1 MGNCGSEKKKL
12 IPSTK
17 NIFWVDKNIKNEEN
31 QKYCSQ
37 INNKYGI
44 TVEQFTQINSLFEKM
59 KPIKYELIITI
70 ISGELIEDYLARFKK
85 EQIVLC
91 IIPIHI
97 IFTNNK
103 NNIINL
109 LKKEYSEDLETCLIN
124 IEDIASNFKELQNL
138 LDKYLEDLQTKINE
152 GNLEKQTDYNDCFSY
167 EYYEKSQQLES
178 SLYQQIIENK
188 KVSHLEISIFN
199 FFLLKNFGEKEKR
212 INELIL
218 PLIEEK
224 KFSDEIIAECW
235 AKVLTLK
242 SSFYSSINCNLM
254 QLKNEQYNTFVRI
267 LYSGLKKYSYK
278 GNQHLFRGSIM
289 ENNEMKEIKEK
300 CSKEG
305 NSNNTQP
312 KIFVCSKIYLFF
324 SEIRD
329 VAIKDIKKKKGY
341 SSVLFEIEIN
351 RKNNSN
357 ANLSSFSFYPDR
369 KEILFF
375 PFSCFLIKDVCDDAN
390 QTKIILEYLG
400 IYEKRIDEIIC
411 EYNIKTDKNK
421 EKKNKKIQ
429 ILNSYEEVKRKD
441 PYRDWKNNK
450 AIKNEKEIKENCEI
464 YLNNKKKTFSYEYI
478 FEKEDKNEIKIIL
491 KNSLK
496 NTNFMFYECSSL
508 TSLNLFNFKTK
519 NVKDMSYM
527 FYGCSSLT
535 SLNLSNFN
543 TNNVNNMSH
552 MFYECSSL
560 TALDLSNFN
569 TNKVED
575 MSKMFY
581 KCSTLKSLDLSK
593 FTANNLLDMNE
604 MFYKCS
610 ALTSL
615 NLSNFKTNKV
625 KDMSG
630 VFSFCS
636 TLESLDL
643 SNFNNNN
650 VKDMSAMFIGCSK
663 LTSLTLSNFKT
674 NNVEDMSK
682 MFYKCSTLE
691 SLDLS
696 HFNTENVKDMS
707 YMFYECSSL
716 NSLDLSNFNTN
727 KVINM
732 SRMFLSCSSLE
743 SLDLS
748 KFTTN
753 NVEDMSDMFNGCSK
767 LTSLNLSNF
776 TINNVEDMSR
786 MFNGCSNLT
795 FDNLKAK
802 DEIKEKLN
810 QN

>member
-1 MGNCGSEKKKL
+1 MGTCGSEKKKL
-12 IPSTK
+12 TPSTK

-31 QKYCSQ
+31 QKHCSQ

-44 TVEQFTQINSLFEKM
+44 TVEQFTEINSLFEKM

-70 ISGELIEDYLARFKK
+70 ISEKLIGDYLARFKK
-85 EQIVLC
+85 EQNNLLWT
-91 IIPIHI
+91 IPIHI

-109 LKKEYSEDLETCLIN
+109 LQKEYSEDLKTCLIN
-124 IEDIASNFKELQNL
+124 IEDIASNSKELQNL
-138 LDKYLEDLQTKINE
+138 LDKYLEDVQPKINE
-152 GNLEKQTDYNDCFSY
+152 GNLETRTDYNDCFSY
-167 EYYEKSQQLES
+167 EYYEKSKQLES
-178 SLYQQIIENK
+178 SLYKQITENK
-188 KVSHLEISIFN
+188 KVSHLDINVFN

-218 PLIEEK
+218 PLIK
-224 KFSDEIIAECW
+224 DKNFSDETIAKCW
-235 AKVLTLK
+235 AKILTLK

-267 LYSGLKKYSYK
+267 LYSGLKTYSYT

-289 ENNEMKEIKEK
+289 ENNEMKEIKISY
-300 CSKEG
+300 SKEG

-312 KIFVCSKIYLFF
+312 KILVCSKIYLFF
-324 SEIRD
+324 SEKRD

-341 SSVLFEIEIN
+341 SSVLFELEIDG
-351 RKNNSN
+351 KNNSN

-375 PFSCFLIKDVCDDAN
+375 PFSCFLIKDVCNDAN
-390 QTKIILEYLG
+390 QTKIILKYLG
-400 IYEKRIDEIIC
+400 IYEKRINEIIC

-421 EKKNKKIQ
+421 EKKNKKIK
-429 ILNSYEEVKRKD
+429 ILNSYEEVKRKE

-450 AIKNEKEIKENCEI
+450 AKENEKEIKENCEI
-464 YLNNKKKTFSYEYI
+464 YLNNKKKSFSYEYI

-527 FYGCSSLT
+527 FYGCSSLN

-543 TNNVNNMSH
+543 TNNVNNMSY

-560 TALDLSNFN
+560 TSLDLSNFN

-581 KCSTLKSLDLSK
+581 KCSSLESLDLSK
-593 FTANNLLDMNE
+593 FTANNLLDMND

-615 NLSNFKTNKV
+615 NLSNFKTNNV
-625 KDMSG
+625 INMSKM
-630 VFSFCS
+630 FCICS
-636 TLESLDL
+636 TLETLDL
-643 SNFNNNN
+643 SNF
-650 VKDMSAMFIGCSK
+650 K
-663 LTSLTLSNFKT
+663 
-674 NNVEDMSK
+674 
-682 MFYKCSTLE
+682 
-691 SLDLS
+691 
-696 HFNTENVKDMS
+696 
-707 YMFYECSSL
+707 
-716 NSLDLSNFNTN
+716 
-727 KVINM
+727 
-732 SRMFLSCSSLE
+732 
-743 SLDLS
+743 
-748 KFTTN
+748 TN

-767 LTSLNLSNF
+767 LTSLNLSKF
-776 TINNVEDMSR
+776 TNDNVEDMSR

-795 FDNLKAK
+795 SDNLKAK
-802 DEIKEKLN
+802 DVIKEKLN